1 MDNLLLGLV
10 AIVVGGLVAAF
21 GARGFFLLLPLFG
34 FVLGFLLGGQVVSAI
49 LGEGLFATT
58 LGWVLGVIA
67 GLAFA
72 VLAGLWW
79 WAAIV
84 ILFGVVGYEIGSG
97 LLIAVGLEAGLITLL
112 AGLAVGIVL
121 AGAAIV
127 LDAPTLLVVA
137 VTAFGGSAYAIA
149 GAYLVLGRITVGQ
162 LEDGPIGA
170 LSGHPL
176 GLVAWVVLGLVAL
189 GFQYVDTRRVGFEL
203 IERGRY
209 RYG

>member
-1 MDNLLLGLV
+1 VDNLLLGLV
-10 AIVVGGLVAAF
+10 AIIVGGLVAAY
-21 GARGFFLLLPLFG
+21 GARGFFLLVPLFG

-49 LGEGLFATT
+49 LGEGLFATA
-58 LGWVLGVIA
+58 LGWALGVIA
-67 GLAFA
+67 GLAFG

-97 LLIAVGLEAGLITLL
+97 LLIAVGLDAGLITLL

-127 LDAPTLLVVA
+127 LDAPTLFVVA
-137 VTAFGGSAYAIA
+137 VTAFGGAAYAIA
-149 GAYLVLGRITVGQ
+149 GAYLVLGQITVGQ

-170 LSGHPL
+170 LEGHPL
-176 GLVAWVVLGLVAL
+176 GLVAWVVVGMVAL
-189 GFQYVDTRRVGFEL
+189 GFQYVDTRRIGFEL